1 MSIMTKV
8 VRLQLIVDQYDKD
21 GVAVDY
27 TDIYK
32 ILWKLQKQTREIK
45 NKTIQYCWE
54 YNNFESDYIKHYGKK
69 PKTKEILNYTLEGY
83 VNDKFKNNNDLYSG
97 NCSVTSRN
105 TCKEFKNIRNDIV
118 VGSKS
123 IISYKEN
130 QPLDLHK
137 NSIIL
142 KTTGDIFFANL
153 KLLNNNARTI
163 YNYKDTSIRFK
174 INVKD
179 NSSMT
184 ILQRCIDEIYKVSG
198 SKLIYDKKKK
208 CWYLNL
214 SYSFEILNDDHLEED
229 KILGVDLGIHYPI
242 CASVYGDKNRLIIE
256 GGEIE
261 RFRKS
266 IEARKISLLK
276 QGKNCG
282 DGRIGHGIKTRN
294 KPTYK
299 IEDKIARFR
308 DTVNHK
314 YSRRVV
320 EYAVKNNCG
329 VIQMEN
335 IQGINSKKDYFLKNW
350 TYFDLQTKIE
360 YKAREKGIKVKY
372 IVPNYTSQRC
382 SKCGFISS
390 ENRETQAR
398 FVCKKCA
405 YEENADYNA
414 SQNIAIKDIDNI
426 IKIEHNKNAKVK
438 IP

>member
-8 VRLQLIVDQYDKD
+8 VKLQLIVDQYDKD
-21 GVAVDY
+21 GLAVDY
-27 TDIYK
+27 TDVYK
-32 ILWKLQKQTREIK
+32 ILWRLQKQTREIK

-54 YNNFESDYIKHYGKK
+54 YNNFASDYIKHYGKP

-105 TCKEFKNIRNDIV
+105 ACKEFKNIKNDIIS
-118 VGSKS
+118 GNKS
-123 IISYKEN
+123 IMSYKEN

-142 KTTGDIFFANL
+142 EAVDSKFFVRL
-153 KLLNNNARTI
+153 RLLNKNAKTLNNF
-163 YNYKDTSIRFK
+163 NDTSIKFK

-179 NSSMT
+179 NSSRT
-184 ILQRCIDEIYKVSG
+184 ILQRCISNMYMISG

-214 SYSFEILNDDHLEED
+214 CYSFEIPKDNHLEED
-229 KILGVDLGIHYPI
+229 KILGVDLGKHCPV
-242 CASVYGDKNRLIIE
+242 CASVYGDMNRLIIE

-261 RFRKS
+261 KFRKS
-266 IEARKISLLK
+266 IEARRISLLK
-276 QGKNCG
+276 QGKSCG

-314 YSRRVV
+314 YSRSVV

-335 IQGINSKKDYFLKNW
+335 LQGINNKKNIFLKNW

-360 YKAREKGIKVKY
+360 YKAKEKGIKVKY
-372 IVPNYTSQRC
+372 IMPNYTSQRC

-398 FVCKKCA
+398 FVCKKCD

-426 IKIEHNKNAKVK
+426 IKIEHNENAKVK